1 MMMFNIPSF
10 IINNFATLNTAN
22 NYIIFCSCSDVR
34 AKLMHRKVFTNYEYN
49 IINKGVRDCQFGC
62 LLFNHATTEPI
73 YLKLRKL
80 KVEERLYCKKNHGFD
95 GICETAKVTL
105 GNHRR
110 LLATLLVLK

>member
-49 IINKGVRDCQFGC
+49 IINKGVRDCEFGC

-80 KVEERLYCKKNHGFD
+80 KVEERLYLLQKKTMVLMGF
-95 GICETAKVTL
+95 AKQRKSRLVT
-105 GNHRR
+105 
-110 LLATLLVLK
+110 TDVF